1 MRYIYSCNIVRDQ
14 EEARLTGREAY
25 NVTFPDVPEAITCGW
40 SWDEAV
46 EMAEDCLGLALSF
59 YFDRDEEIPAPSHP
73 AEGQV
78 MVPVPPLVAAKLTI
92 NAAMREKGITKQALG
107 KKLGLE
113 EDAVRKL
120 LNPNY
125 RTHFTLV
132 EKALRA
138 VGRSLIVEDAPITEP
153 ARIPVAG

>member
-1 MRYIYSCNIVRDQ
+1 MRYIYSCTIVRDQ

-59 YFDRDEEIPAPSHP
+59 YFDSDEEIPTPSLP
-73 AEGQV
+73 TEGQV
-78 MVPVPPLVAAKLTI
+78 LIPVPPLVAAKLTI
-92 NAAMREKGITKQALG
+92 NSAMREKGITKEALG
-107 KKLGLE
+107 QKLGLE
-113 EDAVRKL
+113 EDAVLKL

-125 RTHFTLV
+125 RTHFTQV
-132 EKALRA
+132 ERALRA
-138 VGRSLIVEDAPITEP
+138 VGHSLIVEDAPITEP

>member
-1 MRYIYSCNIVRDQ
+1 MRYVYPCNIRRDE
-14 EEARLTGREAY
+14 EEANLTGREAY
-25 NVTFPDVPEAITCGW
+25 NVTFPDLPEAITCSW

-46 EMAEDCLGLALSF
+46 EMAEDVLGLCLAH
-59 YFDRDEEIPAPSHP
+59 YCVHEGYIPTPSLLT
-73 AEGQV
+73 EGQV

-92 NAAMREKGITKQALG
+92 NSAIREKGITKQALG

-120 LNPNY
+120 LHPNY
-125 RTHFTLV
+125 RTHFTQV
-132 EKALRA
+132 ERALRA
-138 VGRSLIVEDAPITEP
+138 VGRSLIVEDAPVTQP